1 LVVDGTAP
9 ALVAT
14 ERGVSRAALVEQLR
28 YAVDDLASEYEDVA
42 NASVGQ
48 SPPEQVRATLAG
60 KRG

>member
-1 LVVDGTAP
+1 
-9 ALVAT
+9 VAT
-14 ERGVSRAALVEQLR
+14 ERGVSRVALVEQLR